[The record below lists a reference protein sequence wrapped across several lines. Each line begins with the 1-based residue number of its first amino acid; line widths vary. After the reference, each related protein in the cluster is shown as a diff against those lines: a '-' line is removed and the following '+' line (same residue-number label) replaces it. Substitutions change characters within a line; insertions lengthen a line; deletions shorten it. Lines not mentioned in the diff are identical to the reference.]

1 VVPLK
6 DLMPTAMEW
15 ANQICQCAPLAV
27 RAAKEAMMRGI
38 DMTLADGLKLESEIG
53 RKVTSS
59 KDFAEGR
66 KAFAEKR
73 QPNYTGE

>member
-1 VVPLK
+1 
-6 DLMPTAMEW
+6 MEW

-27 RAAKEAMMRGI
+27 QAAKEAMMRGI
-38 DMTLADGLKLESEIG
+38 DVTLAEGLKLESELG

-66 KAFAEKR
+66 KAFMEKR
-73 QPNYTGE
+73 KPEYKGE